1 MVFKIA
7 PVTRVEARE
16 MLAAIRTKALLDGVR
31 GQKGVDQGKVV
42 DLILRV
48 SALLTDLPEIQEMD
62 LNPVMA
68 FENAVAAVDGRI
80 RI

>member
-1 MVFKIA
+1 VD
-7 PVTRVEARE
+7 RE
-16 MLAAIRTKALLDGVR
+16 
-31 GQKGVDQGKVV
+31 KVV

-48 SALLTDLPEIQEMD
+48 SALLADLPEIREMD

-68 FENAVAAVDGRI
+68 FENAVYAVDGRI